1 MRKRLV
7 GVVFLSVLAA
17 SCRYLPFWP
26 FQREEEPSPSE
37 DVIHLARNFCGVL
50 VPDRGKLY
58 GCRWYRDSTYNNELT
73 RCLGIWERDV
83 ETGEMR
89 PLWMD
94 TSHNVTGYII
104 TRDFRYLLF
113 GTEVLTELGY
123 QTSLNLLDLERT
135 RIVDTI
141 IPEFLL
147 SGVGI
152 SPYTPEVFYVASL
165 QNWGNTTVLWRL
177 DFRTHEVQLLDRG
190 GFKTGFYIL
199 PGKGDSVVRDTWRP
213 GVYPVNYAKHL
224 VVVRQELP
232 DTFLLKNYATGKFY
246 RLTAVPPREAYWY
259 ANRVWWVHERDSLLI
274 CTDWGGYHYPK
285 RYDLWLIRNVTK
297 HLQEVSP

>member
-17 SCRYLPFWP
+17 SCRVLPFWP
-26 FQREEEPSPSE
+26 FQREEKPLPSE

-94 TSHNVTGYII
+94 TLWDVPDYEVS
-104 TRDFRYLLF
+104 RDYRYLFFIIASRIQPNDIRL
-113 GTEVLTELGY
+113 VLM
-123 QTSLNLLDLERT
+123 DLET
-135 RIVDTI
+135 KALDTI
-141 IPEFLL
+141 VSQ
-147 SGVGI
+147 SGVWQWI
-152 SPYTPEVFYVASL
+152 AASPYTAKRFYSLSDEAWGEV
-165 QNWGNTTVLWRL
+165 NVLWSI
-177 DFRTHEVQLLDRG
+177 DFRTHQMTRETSVA
-190 GFKTGFYIL
+190 FPYGFYIV
-199 PGKGDSVVRDTWRP
+199 PGRKGDSVVVDNVGGSVP
-213 GVYPVNYAKHL
+213 PVNYL
-224 VVVRQELP
+224 SMLGVYRIDLP
-232 DTFLLKNYATGKFY
+232 DSFFFKNLNTQKLY

-259 ANRVWWVHERDSLLI
+259 ANQVWWVHDRDSLLI